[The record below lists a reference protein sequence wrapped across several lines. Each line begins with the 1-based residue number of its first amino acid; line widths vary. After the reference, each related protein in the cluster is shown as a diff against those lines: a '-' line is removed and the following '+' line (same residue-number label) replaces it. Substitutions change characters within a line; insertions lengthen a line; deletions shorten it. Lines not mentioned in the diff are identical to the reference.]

1 MKLSTKVRYGVRAMV
16 ELAKHGEGE
25 RVSLGELARQQRISN
40 KYLEPIITSLKIAGL
55 VDSTMGK
62 GGGYRLTRPAEN
74 ITLWDIYSILD
85 VSPVL
90 IECERQCPGQENTC
104 PRLEECAAREIWLG
118 LDAIIV
124 DYLKTKNLQMLARR
138 ELQLQNRQISCGKP
152 KKKIGRGK

>member
-16 ELAKHGEGE
+16 ELAKHGQGK

-62 GGGYRLTRPAEN
+62 EGGYRLTRPAEK
-74 ITLWDIYSILD
+74 ITLWDIYVTLD

-90 IECERQCPGQENTC
+90 MECERQCPGQDDSC
-104 PRLEECAAREIWLG
+104 PRLEECAAREAWLG
-118 LDAIIV
+118 LDTVIGN
-124 DYLKTKNLQMLARR
+124 YLKNQNLHMLAQR
-138 ELQLQNRQISCGKP
+138 ELHLQSLQHSRG
-152 KKKIGRGK
+152 KKKKKGTGS